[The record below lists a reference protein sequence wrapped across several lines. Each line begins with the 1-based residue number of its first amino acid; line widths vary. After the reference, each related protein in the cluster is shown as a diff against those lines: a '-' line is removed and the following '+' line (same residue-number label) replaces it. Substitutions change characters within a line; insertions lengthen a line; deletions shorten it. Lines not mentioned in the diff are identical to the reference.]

1 MRVLFVSANPES
13 TMQLQLNDELRR
25 FQHSVSGHRV
35 KMTLLPAAQPEDIRI
50 ALKSKEFDVV
60 HFCGHAEDEGILM
73 RNTAGAEVLVEVDEL
88 VPLFK
93 EQSSLQLAVLNA
105 CNTGPLADALK
116 EVVKTVIGT
125 SRQLD
130 DRAARTLTKVFYA
143 TLARQESVASAYS
156 EAMDAVRRFDPQGD
170 LYTGHGLDNETVL
183 LPDEPDEENE
193 IDFEGRDE
201 FNAYFYIDHIDKQ
214 IKNLTESTEKSRKWA
229 GLLFGGAFVIGLVL
243 LCVLREH
250 IWWFISTVGLGFGSP
265 EGQAK
270 NLERWQAFSG
280 QPLLESIMAFGALLP
295 PLISS
300 IKYRLFLNGKDELRS
315 LQQLRS
321 LVKTSTELPPHLRQR
336 LYAIMDQ
343 GLLSSVSVASQFRE
357 KSHDS

>member
-25 FQHSVSGHRV
+25 FQHSLCGHRV

-73 RNTAGAEVLVEVDEL
+73 RNKAGAEVLVEVDEL

-105 CNTGPLADALK
+105 CNTRPLADALQ
-116 EVVKTVIGT
+116 EIVGTVIGT
-125 SRQLD
+125 TRKLD

-143 TLARQESVASAYS
+143 TLARNESVAHAYS
-156 EAMDAVRRFDPQGD
+156 EAMEAVKRFDPQGD
-170 LYTGHGLDNETVL
+170 LYTGHGLDSEAVL
-183 LPDEPDEENE
+183 LPNEPDDQNE
-193 IDFEGRDE
+193 VDFEGRDE
-201 FNAYFYIDHIDKQ
+201 FNAYFYIGHIDKQ
-214 IKNLTESTEKSRKWA
+214 IRDLTESTEKSRKWA
-229 GLLFGGAFVIGLVL
+229 RRLFAGASAIGLVL
-243 LCVLREH
+243 LFLLWDH
-250 IWWFISTVGLGFGSP
+250 IHWLLSTIGLGFGSP
-265 EGQAK
+265 EEQAAK
-270 NLERWQAFSG
+270 LAEWQAFSG
-280 QPLLESIMAFGALLP
+280 QPLLESIIAFGALLP

-315 LQQLRS
+315 LQQLRA
-321 LVKTSTELPPHLRQR
+321 LVKSSTELPPHLRKR
-336 LYAIMDQ
+336 LYAVMDQ
-343 GLLSSVSVASQFRE
+343 GLLSSVSVASQYRE

>member
-25 FQHSVSGHRV
+25 FQHSVSGHPV

-60 HFCGHAEDEGILM
+60 HFCGHAEDDGILM
-73 RNTAGAEVLVEVDEL
+73 RNKSGAEVLVEVDEL

-105 CNTGPLADALK
+105 CNTGPLAAALK
-116 EVVKTVIGT
+116 DIVGTVIGT
-125 SRQLD
+125 TRKLD

-143 TLARQESVASAYS
+143 TLARNESVARAYS
-156 EAMDAVRRFDPQGD
+156 EAMDAVKRFDPEGD
-170 LYTGHGLDNETVL
+170 LYTGYGLDSEAVL
-183 LPDEPDEENE
+183 LPNEPAEENE

-201 FNAYFYIDHIDKQ
+201 FNAYFYIGHIDKQ
-214 IKNLTESTEKSRKWA
+214 ISELAESTEESRKWA
-229 GLLFGGAFVIGLVL
+229 QRLIAGASVISVILLFFLWD
-243 LCVLREH
+243 H
-250 IWWFISTVGLGFGSP
+250 ITWFISTVGLGFGSP
-265 EGQAK
+265 EEQAK
-270 NLERWQAFSG
+270 NLAAWQAFSG
-280 QPLLESIMAFGALLP
+280 QPLLESIIAFGALLP

-300 IKYRLFLNGKDELRS
+300 IRYRLFLNGKDELRS
-315 LQQLRS
+315 LQQLRA
-321 LVKTSTELPPHLRQR
+321 LVKSSTELPPHLRKR

-343 GLLSSVSVASQFRE
+343 GLLSSVSDTSQYRE
-357 KSHDS
+357 QSHVS

>member
-73 RNTAGAEVLVEVDEL
+73 RNRAGAEVLVEVDEL
-88 VPLFK
+88 LPLFQ

-105 CNTGPLADALK
+105 CNTGTLADALK
-116 EVVKTVIGT
+116 DNVGTVIGT
-125 SRQLD
+125 TRKLD

-143 TLARQESVASAYS
+143 SLARNESVASAYS
-156 EAMDAVRRFDPQGD
+156 EAMDAVKRFDPQGD
-170 LYTGHGLDNETVL
+170 LYTGHGLDSEAVL
-183 LPDEPDEENE
+183 LPEQPADENE
-193 IDFEGRDE
+193 VDFEGRDE

-214 IKNLTESTEKSRKWA
+214 IRDLTESTAESRKWA
-229 GLLFGGAFVIGLVL
+229 RNLIAGASVIAVVLTVL
-243 LCVLREH
+243 LWDH
-250 IWWFISTVGLGFGSP
+250 IAWLFSTIGLGFGTA
-265 EGQAK
+265 EEQAAK
-270 NLERWQAFSG
+270 LAAWQAFSG
-280 QPLLESIMAFGALLP
+280 QPLLESIIAFSALLP
-295 PLISS
+295 PFISS

-315 LQQLRS
+315 LQQLKAM
-321 LVKTSTELPPHLRQR
+321 VKSSTELPPHLRKR
-336 LYAIMDQ
+336 LYSIMDQ
-343 GLLSSVSVASQFRE
+343 GLLSSVSVAAQHQE